1 MPPHA
6 RTAERPKIASP
17 EKFKSPHEELEYL
30 RQRVRDKEQ
39 ELELPPERRES
50 DRIAHREVREYGN
63 VPAATILHENVVMA
77 EHDILHHVLKLEPE
91 THDKQ
96 VDGILK
102 IVIDKGIRNALT
114 VAGRLK
120 NPHLEDDVHRALVR
134 YVAEGLPDKGLGL
147 PEKMQRA
154 LHMTLF
160 EIQPQA
166 HGENREQQ

>member
-6 RTAERPKIASP
+6 AIGERPRAASH
-17 EKFKSPHEELEYL
+17 EKKFKSAHEELACL
-30 RQRVRDKEQ
+30 RERVREKEE

-50 DRIAHREVREYGN
+50 DRIAHREVREYGQTHPET
-63 VPAATILHENVVMA
+63 VLHENAVMA

-102 IVIDKGIRNALT
+102 IVVDKGIRNALT

-134 YVAEGLPDKGLGL
+134 I
-147 PEKMQRA
+147 
-154 LHMTLF
+154 F
-160 EIQPQA
+160 QA
-166 HGENREQQ
+166 S